1 MRRREFIAA
10 LGGAA
15 AWPVVAR
22 AQQPYRLGILSGR
35 ARQEP
40 NFVVFFDELQQFG
53 ILEGQHLTVDPRGL
67 DSREDRFPALAI
79 ELVQSGVNCILGAG
93 DAAIK
98 AALVASPTIP
108 ILGISDDMV
117 GAGLVRS
124 LASPRGNITGVSIL
138 ATELNGKRLELL
150 MEVFK
155 DARQM
160 AVLSDPRITTP
171 KHLNTLRDAAHS
183 NGVDLAVYEAA
194 TPEEIVPAIDAA
206 SGAGAQALN
215 VLATPLFSFNSRR
228 IVERTMTKRLP
239 AMYQWPEIAE
249 DNGLLAY
256 GPRITQMYRQMA
268 RQLIK
273 LMHGAKPADI
283 PVEQSTVFTLVVNL
297 KTAQAMGLDLPATFL
312 ARADEVIER
321 ETTCVHRGAWRG
333 GGVAAGGARAAT

>member
-1 MRRREFIAA
+1 
-10 LGGAA
+10 
-15 AWPVVAR
+15 
-22 AQQPYRLGILSGR
+22 
-35 ARQEP
+35 
-40 NFVVFFDELQQFG
+40 
-53 ILEGQHLTVDPRGL
+53 
-67 DSREDRFPALAI
+67 
-79 ELVQSGVNCILGAG
+79 
-93 DAAIK
+93 
-98 AALVASPTIP
+98 
-108 ILGISDDMV
+108 MV

-150 MEVFK
+150 MEAFK

-160 AVLSDPRITTP
+160 AGFSTSQTTP

-228 IVERTMTKRLP
+228 IVERTMTRRLP
-239 AMYQWPEIAE
+239 AIYQWPEIAE
-249 DNGLLAY
+249 DDGLLAY

-297 KTAQAMGLDLPATFL
+297 KTAQAMGLELPATFL
-312 ARADEVIER
+312 ARADEVIE
-321 ETTCVHRGAWRG
+321 
-333 GGVAAGGARAAT
+333 